1 MISLVDCVN
10 DAASLF
16 RLPLDNLAY
25 QGDDMRDFLTGLA
38 HDRNSSLQHLDYQL
52 HPNTSSTLSKKFT
65 VVDWCYRKI
74 NPTYIYTECWPGA
87 ASGPWRPPYREAP
100 Q

>member
-1 MISLVDCVN
+1 MITNNQSVPN
-10 DAASLF
+10 GSK
-16 RLPLDNLAY
+16 
-25 QGDDMRDFLTGLA
+25 
-38 HDRNSSLQHLDYQL
+38 
-52 HPNTSSTLSKKFT
+52 HPPFPTLSKKIA

-100 Q
+100 L

>member
-1 MISLVDCVN
+1 MITKNQSVPNCPKYP
-10 DAASLF
+10 SP
-16 RLPLDNLAY
+16 LPNFV
-25 QGDDMRDFLTGLA
+25 Q
-38 HDRNSSLQHLDYQL
+38 
-52 HPNTSSTLSKKFT
+52 KFA

-100 Q
+100 L